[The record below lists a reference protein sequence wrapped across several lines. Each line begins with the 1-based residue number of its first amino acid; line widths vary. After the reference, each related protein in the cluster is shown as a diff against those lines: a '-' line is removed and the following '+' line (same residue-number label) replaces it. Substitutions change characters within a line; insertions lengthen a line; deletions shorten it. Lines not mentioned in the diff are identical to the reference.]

1 MKFSAFAAKKAVFF
15 LTALFLAQLLS
26 GYSKKGYKKVYL
38 WDGIAGMEV
47 NVRDTVLFEP
57 ETGLAVHE
65 QHGGKTAV
73 VICPGGSYHHL
84 GMTHEGFASA
94 EWFKSIGAVPFVLQY
109 RVAYNEH
116 HFPAMLEDIQM
127 AIKYIRDNAA
137 RFGISTKKVG
147 AIGYSAGGHLVTMAA
162 EFDRKRNEL
171 EKLGI
176 ETSQSLCP
184 DFIIPVYPVVSM
196 QDDIAHKWSR
206 KSLLGHQYKNAE
218 KGFSLLNPF
227 GHRYSRRMK
236 DEFSMELNVP
246 DDMVPVYLLACKD
259 DPVVLFE
266 NSVRLAQA
274 LAEKNIPHKFA
285 VYDKGGHGFGMKDGE
300 FLKRTRWNEDVKS
313 WLEEQGFL

>member
-1 MKFSAFAAKKAVFF
+1 MRFSAFAAKKAVFF
-15 LTALFLAQLLS
+15 LSALLSVQLLS

-38 WDGIAGMEV
+38 WNGIEKMEV

-57 ETGLAVHE
+57 ETDCGSSG
-65 QHGGKTAV
+65 QSGGKMAV

-84 GMTHEGFASA
+84 GMAHEGFASA

-109 RVAYNEH
+109 RVAYNGH

-127 AIKYIRDNAA
+127 AILYIRNNAE
-137 RFGISTKKVG
+137 RFGISVRKVG

-162 EFDRKRNEL
+162 EFGGKRNEL

-176 ETSQSLCP
+176 TSSQPLRP
-184 DFIIPVYPVVSM
+184 DFVIPVYPVVSM
-196 QDDIAHKWSR
+196 QDDIAHRWSR
-206 KSLLGHQYKNAE
+206 KSLLGHQYRNAE

-227 GHRYSRRMK
+227 GHRYSRQMK
-236 DEFSMELNVP
+236 DAFSMELNVP
-246 DDMVPVYLLACKD
+246 DDMVPVYLLACRD

-266 NSVRLAQA
+266 NSVRLAHA
-274 LAEKNIPHKFA
+274 LAEKNIPHKFT
-285 VYDKGGHGFGMKDGE
+285 VYETGGHGFGMKNGE
-300 FLKRTRWNEDVKS
+300 FMKRTRWNEDLKA